1 MKTLAHRVSLYL
13 HRPSSPSSHNSPS
26 TSDVTHTS
34 DDGRPSLSHT
44 SHTSEDG
51 QSGRYLSSEE
61 GDSQLVS
68 LIQIATAQTS
78 TCGMFIMDTSIATRQ
93 ANFPIA
99 SGGLGDVYKCILNR
113 GATPEEVAVKSPR
126 FPSLTDAEV
135 AKINRNLDREI
146 KVWTKL
152 NHRYVLCLHGTV
164 TGFGPFRALVSPWMP
179 NGTLNSYLTR
189 LHKNLTTMDR
199 LHILKQI
206 TEGLKYLHDKHVIHG
221 DLTSNNVLV
230 DADGSPRLA
239 DFGVSNIMVESNPA
253 FSYQTGAVRW
263 AAPELIVLHEGQT
276 VPCATKSSDI
286 YALGCIMLQVLY
298 GKPPY
303 WWIKT
308 ALQVMASKFKYQE
321 PINNTMQIRAYYLD
335 FMRRCWSVECEKRPS
350 VEEVLDFLEK
360 AISIGVSP

>member
-1 MKTLAHRVSLYL
+1 MLAPVKTLAHRVSLYF
-13 HRPSSPSSHNSPS
+13 RRSSSLSA
-26 TSDVTHTS
+26 SDVAQSSS
-34 DDGRPSLSHT
+34 DERPSLSQ
-44 SHTSEDG
+44 SSLVYTSEDG
-51 QSGRYLSSEE
+51 QSRRYTSSEE
-61 GDSQLVS
+61 EDSQLVS

-78 TCGMFIMDTSIATRQ
+78 MYGSFIIDTSIATGQ

-113 GATPEEVAVKSPR
+113 GASREEVAVKSPR

-146 KVWTKL
+146 KVWARL
-152 NHRYVLCLHGTV
+152 DHRYVLCLHGTV
-164 TGFGPFRALVSPWMP
+164 IGFGPFRALVSPWMP

-189 LHKNLTTMDR
+189 AHETLTTIGR

-206 TEGLKYLHDKHVIHG
+206 TEGLKYLHDNNVIHG

-230 DADGSPRLA
+230 AADGSPRLA

-263 AAPELIVLHEGQT
+263 AAPELIVLQEGQT
-276 VPCATKSSDI
+276 VQCATKSSDI

-308 ALQVMASKFKYQE
+308 ALQVMALKFNYQE
-321 PINNTMQIRAYYLD
+321 PINNTMQIQACHLD
-335 FMRRCWSVECEKRPS
+335 FMRRCWSIESENRPA

-360 AISIGVSP
+360 AISIGASS